1 MYIIHPQQMVLSFR
15 VSELHVL
22 LGFAG
27 RNKSGRKQELTQRAL
42 ALVQKGCSLPVQIKI
57 RDLYRYDWD
66 VVQVPLAHFH
76 RGFSL
81 HIDTNHTSDV

>member
-1 MYIIHPQQMVLSFR
+1 MLAIVSILFQQMVLSFR

-42 ALVQKGCSLPVQIKI
+42 ALVQKGCALPVQIKI
-57 RDLYRYDWD
+57 RELYR
-66 VVQVPLAHFH
+66 
-76 RGFSL
+76 
-81 HIDTNHTSDV
+81 